1 MKIDISTENLPSWV
15 ADERSKSALGSERL
29 CCTNRSEAVLLL
41 SQTDLAYGDGMGY
54 AKRCEA
60 FQDRGA
66 DLDLGNQAI
75 KVTRP
80 EALTE

>member
-1 MKIDISTENLPSWV
+1 MRRCAIIG
-15 ADERSKSALGSERL
+15 SAIGL
-29 CCTNRSEAVLLL
+29 CCTNRSEAVLPL

-60 FQDRGA
+60 VQDRGA
-66 DLDLGNQAI
+66 DLDLGNLAI
-75 KVTRP
+75 KVTRR